1 MNRPGVAPQ
10 SLRGIPTGFGGQQ
23 QQQQQQQ
30 QPGRTVSNRLP
41 NGKIGSNGSGWAFG
55 GGVPMGSAGLQS
67 QARQLGGNVSFAQS
81 LSGSQPAT
89 PLDLSE
95 FPSLSNNA
103 QMNTSGQSNMWSST
117 ASRNLGAG
125 PVPRNQQ
132 STPLSAQSTQDELF
146 TPTSARQGAFR
157 FGSQNSGAPTPQAQ
171 SNPADDFPPLN
182 RNANGEIGGER
193 SGNLMPSLGFGN
205 QATGSSA
212 AIPPPRSAG
221 AGNGLLNA
229 LSANNRPDGRSP
241 SIASAQDQL
250 RTQDASVDKSG
261 ALHAETSGDSSSSQ
275 AVESRNP
282 LGAIGNDSV
291 TGKTKDEKDGQ
302 SLEVQ
307 DPLAGMAPI
316 DKFGMKGLRVLMNNY
331 PSYAALMQG
340 MDPNEFGLNV
350 NSSDLISTQ
359 IYSLFDDT
367 PPRPAIPNV
376 RLPECYKVTNVQPID
391 TKIPS
396 FNEET
401 LFWIFYSC
409 TQDIKQHLA
418 AVELHNRN
426 WRWHKKLHIWL
437 TKDELMMPTSLGPH
451 HERGY
456 YIVWDTTNWRK
467 ERRELTLHYG
477 DLETNLVQPAA

>member
-1 MNRPGVAPQ
+1 MGKK
-10 SLRGIPTGFGGQQ
+10 S
-23 QQQQQQQ
+23 
-30 QPGRTVSNRLP
+30 RLVRKKTAAKEKMDP
-41 NGKIGSNGSGWAFG
+41 PSS
-55 GGVPMGSAGLQS
+55 PS
-67 QARQLGGNVSFAQS
+67 QLPKKGYAEVLKN
-81 LSGSQPAT
+81 
-89 PLDLSE
+89 E

-117 ASRNLGAG
+117 ASRNLGGG

-132 STPLSAQSTQDELF
+132 STPLSTQSTQDELF
-146 TPTSARQGAFR
+146 TPSSARQSAFR
-157 FGSQNSGAPTPQAQ
+157 FSNQNSGAPTPQAQ
-171 SNPADDFPPLN
+171 SNPVDDFPPLN

-193 SGNLMPSLGFGN
+193 GGNLMPSLGFGN
-205 QATGSSA
+205 QATGSSV

-229 LSANNRPDGRSP
+229 LSANSRPDGRSQ
-241 SIASAQDQL
+241 STASAQGASLSPRYTIALTDETQDQP
-250 RTQDASVDKSG
+250 RTQDTSVDKSG
-261 ALHAETSGDSSSSQ
+261 ALNAEASGDSSSSQ
-275 AVESRNP
+275 AAESRNP

-291 TGKTKDEKDGQ
+291 TGKTKDDKDGQ

-331 PSYAALMQG
+331 PSYGALMQG

-367 PPRPAIPNV
+367 PPRPAIPRV

-456 YIVWDTTNWRK
+456 YIIWDTTNWRK

>member
-1 MNRPGVAPQ
+1 
-10 SLRGIPTGFGGQQ
+10 
-23 QQQQQQQ
+23 
-30 QPGRTVSNRLP
+30 
-41 NGKIGSNGSGWAFG
+41 
-55 GGVPMGSAGLQS
+55 
-67 QARQLGGNVSFAQS
+67 
-81 LSGSQPAT
+81 
-89 PLDLSE
+89 
-95 FPSLSNNA
+95 
-103 QMNTSGQSNMWSST
+103 MWSST
-117 ASRNLGAG
+117 ASRNLGGG

-157 FGSQNSGAPTPQAQ
+157 FGSQNSGGPTPQAQ
-171 SNPADDFPPLN
+171 SNPVDDFPPLN

-193 SGNLMPSLGFGN
+193 GANLMPSLGFGN

-229 LSANNRPDGRSP
+229 LSANSRPDGRSP
-241 SIASAQDQL
+241 SIASAQGMSTPPWSALALTDVFQDQP
-250 RTQDASVDKSG
+250 RTQDASIEKSG
-261 ALHAETSGDSSSSQ
+261 ALHEETPGDSSSQ
-275 AVESRNP
+275 AAESRNS

-291 TGKTKDEKDGQ
+291 TGKAKDEKDGQ
-302 SLEVQ
+302 SPEVQ

-331 PSYAALMQG
+331 PSYGALMQG

-367 PPRPAIPNV
+367 PPRPAIPN
-376 RLPECYKVTNVQPID
+376 PID

>member
-1 MNRPGVAPQ
+1 MLTWNF
-10 SLRGIPTGFGGQQ
+10 LEYT
-23 QQQQQQQ
+23 
-30 QPGRTVSNRLP
+30 
-41 NGKIGSNGSGWAFG
+41 GSNGSGWAFG
-55 GGVPMGSAGLQS
+55 GGVPMGGAGLPN

-103 QMNTSGQSNMWSST
+103 QMNTTGQSNMWSST

-132 STPLSAQSTQDELF
+132 STPLSAQSGQDELF

-157 FGSQNSGAPTPQAQ
+157 FGGQSSAGPAPQAQ
-171 SNPADDFPPLN
+171 SNPVDDFPPLN
-182 RNANGEIGGER
+182 RNSNGEIGGER
-193 SGNLMPSLGFGN
+193 SANLMPSLGFGGS
-205 QATGSSA
+205 QASGSTA
-212 AIPPPRSAG
+212 AIPPARSAG

-229 LSANNRPDGRSP
+229 LSANSRTSDGRSP
-241 SIASAQDQL
+241 SIASVQDQA
-250 RTQDASVDKSG
+250 RIQEAS
-261 ALHAETSGDSSSSQ
+261 AERGNSFSEETGGDSASQ
-275 AVESRNP
+275 SVETRNP
-282 LGAIGNDSV
+282 PGAIGNDAV
-291 TGKTKDEKDGQ
+291 TGNGKAKEEKEGQ
-302 SLEVQ
+302 SPDVQ

-331 PSYAALMQG
+331 PSYGALMQG

-350 NSSDLISTQ
+350 NSPDLISTQ

-367 PPRPAIPNV
+367 PPRPAIPSV
-376 RLPECYKVTNVQPID
+376 RLPECYKVTNVQPIE

-409 TQDIKQHLA
+409 TQDVKQQLA
-418 AVELHNRN
+418 AVELHSRN
-426 WRWHKKLHIWL
+426 WRWHKKLHFWL
-437 TKDELMMPTSLGPH
+437 TKDELMMPASLGPH

-477 DLETNLVQPAA
+477 DLETNLAQPVA

>member
-1 MNRPGVAPQ
+1 MLAVVDADFI
-10 SLRGIPTGFGGQQ
+10 S
-23 QQQQQQQ
+23 
-30 QPGRTVSNRLP
+30 
-41 NGKIGSNGSGWAFG
+41 
-55 GGVPMGSAGLQS
+55 
-67 QARQLGGNVSFAQS
+67 
-81 LSGSQPAT
+81 
-89 PLDLSE
+89 SE

-103 QMNTSGQSNMWSST
+103 HMNTSGQSNMWSST
-117 ASRNLGAG
+117 ASRNLGGGGG

-146 TPTSARQGAFR
+146 PPTSARQGAFR
-157 FGSQNSGAPTPQAQ
+157 FGGQNSGGPAPQAQ
-171 SNPADDFPPLN
+171 SNPVDDFPPLN

-193 SGNLMPSLGFGN
+193 GANLMPSLGFGN
-205 QATGSSA
+205 QASPSPA

-229 LSANNRPDGRSP
+229 LSANSRPDGRSP
-241 SIASAQDQL
+241 SIVSVQDL
-250 RTQDASVDKSG
+250 PRTQDGSTEKSG
-261 ALHAETSGDSSSSQ
+261 LLREETPGDSSAQ
-275 AVESRNP
+275 AAETRNP

-291 TGKTKDEKDGQ
+291 TGKAKDENDAQ
-302 SLEVQ
+302 SPEVQ

-331 PSYAALMQG
+331 PSYGALMQG

-367 PPRPAIPNV
+367 PPRPAIPSV

-418 AVELHNRN
+418 AIELHNRN
-426 WRWHKKLHIWL
+426 WRWHKKLQAWL
-437 TKDELMMPTSLGPH
+437 TKDELMMPTNIAPH
-451 HERGY
+451 LERGY

-467 ERRELTLHYG
+467 ERPPITFQPPSPPGANNASASSSAPAKAPEKPTQP
-477 DLETNLVQPAA
+477 DLIT

>member
-1 MNRPGVAPQ
+1 
-10 SLRGIPTGFGGQQ
+10 
-23 QQQQQQQ
+23 
-30 QPGRTVSNRLP
+30 
-41 NGKIGSNGSGWAFG
+41 
-55 GGVPMGSAGLQS
+55 
-67 QARQLGGNVSFAQS
+67 
-81 LSGSQPAT
+81 
-89 PLDLSE
+89 
-95 FPSLSNNA
+95 
-103 QMNTSGQSNMWSST
+103 
-117 ASRNLGAG
+117 
-125 PVPRNQQ
+125 
-132 STPLSAQSTQDELF
+132 
-146 TPTSARQGAFR
+146 
-157 FGSQNSGAPTPQAQ
+157 
-171 SNPADDFPPLN
+171 
-182 RNANGEIGGER
+182 
-193 SGNLMPSLGFGN
+193 
-205 QATGSSA
+205 
-212 AIPPPRSAG
+212 
-221 AGNGLLNA
+221 
-229 LSANNRPDGRSP
+229 
-241 SIASAQDQL
+241 
-250 RTQDASVDKSG
+250 
-261 ALHAETSGDSSSSQ
+261 
-275 AVESRNP
+275 
-282 LGAIGNDSV
+282 
-291 TGKTKDEKDGQ
+291 
-302 SLEVQ
+302 
-307 DPLAGMAPI
+307 MAPI

-331 PSYAALMQG
+331 PSYGALMQG
-340 MDPNEFGLNV
+340 MDPNEFSLNV

>member
-1 MNRPGVAPQ
+1 MGKRQ
-10 SLRGIPTGFGGQQ
+10 
-23 QQQQQQQ
+23 
-30 QPGRTVSNRLP
+30 RLVR
-41 NGKIGSNGSGWAFG
+41 KKA
-55 GGVPMGSAGLQS
+55 
-67 QARQLGGNVSFAQS
+67 ARQEKMDKASSSSPREKPKKGYADVLK
-81 LSGSQPAT
+81 T
-89 PLDLSE
+89 E

-103 QMNTSGQSNMWSST
+103 QMNTTGQSNMWSST

-132 STPLSAQSTQDELF
+132 STPLSAQSGQDELF

-157 FGSQNSGAPTPQAQ
+157 FGGQSSAGPAPQAQ
-171 SNPADDFPPLN
+171 SNPVDDFPPLN
-182 RNANGEIGGER
+182 RNSNGEIGGER
-193 SGNLMPSLGFGN
+193 SANLMPSLGFGGS
-205 QATGSSA
+205 QASGSTA
-212 AIPPPRSAG
+212 AITPARSAG

-229 LSANNRPDGRSP
+229 LSANSRTSDGRSP
-241 SIASAQDQL
+241 SIASVQDQA
-250 RTQDASVDKSG
+250 RIQEASVERGNSFSEENGGDS
-261 ALHAETSGDSSSSQ
+261 ASQSAET
-275 AVESRNP
+275 RNP
-282 LGAIGNDSV
+282 PGAIGNDAV
-291 TGKTKDEKDGQ
+291 TGNGKAKEEKEGQ
-302 SLEVQ
+302 SPDVQ

-331 PSYAALMQG
+331 PSYGALMQG

-350 NSSDLISTQ
+350 NSPDLISTQ

-367 PPRPAIPNV
+367 PPRPAIPSV
-376 RLPECYKVTNVQPID
+376 RLPECYKVTNVQPIE

-409 TQDIKQHLA
+409 TQDVKQQLA
-418 AVELHNRN
+418 AVELHSRN
-426 WRWHKKLHIWL
+426 WRWHKKLHFWL
-437 TKDELMMPTSLGPH
+437 TKDELMMPASLGPH

-477 DLETNLVQPAA
+477 DLETNLAQPVA